1 MKKFE
6 AYLTPD
12 FQVEVN
18 FPDEGRT
25 ILLESVEGRD
35 FARELVA
42 EFGRLHPKAMVAVEQ
57 KVKQSNRSLF
67 AMMRENRSLYVMQTA
82 KVICSCCFGE
92 RDHIADYDPALQRFR
107 MERPKG
113 CREAGQCP
121 WNGFHERNRDSFF
134 VVCGAKR
141 EYGFTPT
148 ERRIVLLAKQGF
160 VNPSVVAEVMGV
172 TQKSVWN
179 ALSSVYRKTG
189 TGGMP
194 ELLMRVKDEMV

>member
-25 ILLESVEGRD
+25 ILLDSVDGHD

-42 EFGRLHPKAMVAVEQ
+42 EFGRLHPSALKAVEQ
-57 KVKQSNRSLF
+57 KVKQGNRSLW
-67 AMMRENRSLYVMQTA
+67 AMMRENRHLYVQHVA

-113 CREAGQCP
+113 CREAGHCP
-121 WNGFHERNRDSFF
+121 WNGYHERNRDCFM

-148 ERRIVLLAKQGF
+148 ERRIVLLAKQGY
-160 VNPSVVAEVMGV
+160 VNPSVMAEVMGV
-172 TQKSVWN
+172 SQKSVWN
-179 ALSSVYRKTG
+179 FLSSIYRKTD